1 MNNGETGDML
11 VAESPLALHL
21 MVGIAMAPRVI
32 RLLVVEDSSA
42 YRDLV
47 QRAFREHGGQTR
59 WEIALA
65 KDGEEAVEV
74 LFAEE
79 SDQEPLPDLILL
91 DWNLPKVSGNEVL
104 MRLKEHRRLR
114 EIPVLIFS
122 SSDADADI
130 HAAYGNHANG
140 YIQKPGS
147 LDALTTIVETI
158 EHFWISVAQIPKVAR
173 A

>member
-1 MNNGETGDML
+1 
-11 VAESPLALHL
+11 
-21 MVGIAMAPRVI
+21 MAPRVI

-47 QRAFREHGGQTR
+47 QRAFRELGGPTQWKIT
-59 WEIALA
+59 LA
-65 KDGEEAVEV
+65 KDGKEALEL

-79 SDQEPLPDLILL
+79 SDRDPLPDLILL

-104 MRLKEHRRLR
+104 MRLKEHPRLR
-114 EIPVLIFS
+114 QIPVLIFS

-130 HAAYGNHANG
+130 HAAYGNYANG

-147 LDALTTIVETI
+147 LDALNTIVETI
-158 EHFWISVAQIPKVAR
+158 EHFWITVAQIPKLAR
-173 A
+173 SA